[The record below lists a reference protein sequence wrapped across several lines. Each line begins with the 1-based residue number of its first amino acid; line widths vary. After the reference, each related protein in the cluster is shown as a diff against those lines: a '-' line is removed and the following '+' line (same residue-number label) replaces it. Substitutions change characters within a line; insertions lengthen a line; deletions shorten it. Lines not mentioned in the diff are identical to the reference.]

1 MANVEFTAHA
11 SNRMAE
17 RDITEEWVLRTIAS
31 PDRTDIKR
39 VDEVHYFRWCGT
51 QLMRTAFTCSAH
63 KKEAA
68 MSSTRDDLVKRLNEA
83 LTELHLLWRKERS
96 KSMDVFLRQK
106 IEEYGSDE
114 MLGKLLHD
122 VEHEIHQRKKA

>member
-1 MANVEFTAHA
+1 VGA
-11 SNRMAE
+11 
-17 RDITEEWVLRTIAS
+17 VLVWR
-31 PDRTDIKR
+31 R
-39 VDEVHYFRWCGT
+39 CGT
-51 QLMRTAFTCSAH
+51 HLMSTGFTRSGH

-68 MSSTRDDLVKRLNEA
+68 MSSARDDLVKRLNEA

-106 IEEYGSDE
+106 IEEYGSEE